1 MQIISSTDAL
11 SALCARLAEG
21 PYITLDTEFMRETT
35 YWPMLCLIQI
45 AGPDEAC
52 VVDPMANGIS
62 IEPLDRLLADSSTVK
77 VFHAARQ
84 DIEIFYNRTGT
95 VPTPVFDTQ
104 IAAMVCGFGESVAY
118 ETLARK
124 LAKAQIDKSSRFTD
138 WSRRPLTDRQLKYA
152 LGDVTHLREIY
163 EKLARRLERTGR
175 TSWLA
180 GEMEV
185 LTATETYALDPE
197 TAWRRI
203 KTRTTNPRFLAV
215 LRAVTAWREIEARK
229 RDVPRNRVVRD
240 EALLEIAAEPPGDAK
255 RLARVRGLN
264 RGFAEGRLGRS
275 LLEAIA
281 NGAATP
287 PELCPVV
294 SKPEPLPSG
303 LGPLIDLLKVLLKM
317 KSEAHHV
324 AQRLVCN
331 SADLERIAA
340 DDDADVPALKGWRRE
355 IFGEDA
361 LALKHG
367 RIALAAQGRK
377 VSLVPIPDSAVAD

>member
-1 MQIISSTDAL
+1 MQIITSTDAL

-35 YWPMLCLIQI
+35 YWPRLCLIQI
-45 AGPDEAC
+45 AGPEEAC
-52 VVDPMANGIS
+52 VVDPLANGIS

-124 LAKAQIDKSSRFTD
+124 LAKAEIDKSSRFTD
-138 WSRRPLTDRQLKYA
+138 WSRRPLTDRQLNYA
-152 LGDVTHLREIY
+152 LGDVTHLRVVY
-163 EKLARRLERTGR
+163 EKLAHRLERTGR

-180 GEMEV
+180 GEMEI
-185 LTATETYALDPE
+185 LTATETYALDPD

-203 KTRTTNPRFLAV
+203 KTRTTNPRLLAV
-215 LRAVTAWREIEARK
+215 LREITAWREIEARK

-240 EALLEIAAEPPGDAK
+240 EALLEIAAEPPDDAK

-264 RGFAEGRLGRS
+264 RGFAEGRLGQS

-281 NGAATP
+281 RGVATP
-287 PELCPVV
+287 PELRPRVT
-294 SKPEPLPSG
+294 KREPLPSG
-303 LGPLIDLLKVLLKM
+303 LGPLVDLLKVLLKM
-317 KSEAHHV
+317 KCEANHV
-324 AQRLVCN
+324 AQRLVCT
-331 SADLERIAA
+331 SANLERIAA
-340 DDDADVPALKGWRRE
+340 EDDADVPALKGWRRE

-377 VSLVPIPDSAVAD
+377 VSLVPIPD